1 MSQLTAAWRNAAIS
15 VSLVLFATA
24 CTDNGRE
31 PKLSRIE
38 TVPPAD
44 VETRLNFNIDNP
56 TLVVADNFEVSPGDT
71 LTLVWSDEFNGSQLD
86 PETWL
91 FEIGDGSGFVG
102 DGGIMGLPRGWGNN
116 ELQYYLPDSA
126 RLEDGL
132 LKITARREV
141 VSDPVQNFNYTSAR
155 ITTRDRFAF
164 KYGRIEAS
172 IKLPAGQGLWPA
184 FWLLSQ
190 GSPYGSWAAT
200 GEIDVMEAVNLGG
213 TGGNEIFG
221 TIHYGGIF
229 PANQFTSIEYTPDEN
244 VTEDFH
250 TYAVEWDATEI
261 RWYFDDFQYATQNN
275 WFSDGG
281 DYPAPFDQP
290 FYVLFNLAVGGNLPG
305 SPNGS
310 TPFPA
315 TMEVDWVRVYTGED
329 SYVPADPGTLPD
341 DAVYASDPAVPED
354 LAPPGGLQDFGS
366 GSVFN
371 ADFTADRD
379 FSPVLAVTS
388 GDAYDPGNVQVGFA
402 AFTGYMGG
410 FAAEYETIDFK
421 VKGLPSG
428 EIEVKF
434 FGGDGGD
441 GSADNALVVNVTTYA
456 GSTELGNGWYEVSVP
471 LSEFSDTIDINE
483 GFLLGPPGD
492 QGAQFTFFLTD
503 IGFSGSSGGG
513 PADPGIVPEFVIF
526 ATDPGV
532 VEDLAPPATDNFG
545 SGAVFDFEFA
555 GDADFNP
562 ALQVTSGEG
571 YGAGVHVGFIALTGY
586 APGFAAGY
594 ETLNFK
600 VKGNAAN
607 LDSFEVKFIEGG
619 DTSVLYD
626 LTTYSGVTD
635 LGNGWLQVSIP
646 MTDFAATI
654 DVNQGLLLGPA
665 GDQGAAFSFLM
676 TDIGFTGTTGG
687 GGGSGITPEAVVY
700 ATDPGLTEDL
710 APPATDNF
718 GSGAVFDFEFAGDAD
733 FNPALQVTSG
743 EGYGAGVHVGFV
755 AFNGYAEGFAS
766 SYEDFVFKVKGDAG
780 NLDDFEV
787 KFINNGDT
795 SVRYDLTTYG
805 GVTDLGNGWQ
815 QVSVPM
821 SDFAAT
827 IDVNSGFL
835 LGPFDNQ
842 GAPFSYLLTD
852 IGFTGSA
859 GGGGGGGGGSGG
871 LAVNGG
877 FEGAFDNGEPSI
889 DGWEVFTNG
898 GTVEVVTTDAN
909 SGSNSARLVSS
920 TLQNPLIKQF
930 ELAQGTV
937 NPGDPV
943 NIEFWVKGSAAD
955 GGVVFAEFF
964 SEAADGATNEILGGG
979 PLALNADWTQ
989 YTFTATAGADVTRGI
1004 SLQIAAVCGGA
1015 ATCSVDIF
1023 VDDVSIFIGSGG

>member
-1 MSQLTAAWRNAAIS
+1 MHAKPSRRLSHALAFV
-15 VSLVLFATA
+15 VSALVLGA
-24 CTDNGRE
+24 CGQGNGPDSISNR
-31 PKLSRIE
+31 PVTPL
-38 TVPPAD
+38 PPIPPGFCDAINFEILCPPVD
-44 VETRLNFNIDNP
+44 IINFNGGATDIIDNP
-56 TLVVADNFEVSPGDT
+56 DKSGINDSDRVAQMRKFPDQDFGGTLLDTGAPIDFGNGEAFKVKVWSPRVVAVTFKLEQQNKERLVNHSGSSSWEELCFDFSGDT
-71 LTLVWSDEFNGSQLD
+71 AGPDNPGLTFIFDLGTLGMADTD
-86 PETWL
+86 PANWTFYYDDIL
-91 FEIGDGSGFVG
+91 QVDSCDDGGSGGPTVG
-102 DGGIMGLPRGWGNN
+102 PGTP
-116 ELQYYLPDSA
+116 
-126 RLEDGL
+126 
-132 LKITARREV
+132 IT
-141 VSDPVQNFNYTSAR
+141 P
-155 ITTRDRFAF
+155 
-164 KYGRIEAS
+164 
-172 IKLPAGQGLWPA
+172 
-184 FWLLSQ
+184 
-190 GSPYGSWAAT
+190 
-200 GEIDVMEAVNLGG
+200 EAVV
-213 TGGNEIFG
+213 F
-221 TIHYGGIF
+221 
-229 PANQFTSIEYTPDEN
+229 
-244 VTEDFH
+244 
-250 TYAVEWDATEI
+250 AT
-261 RWYFDDFQYATQNN
+261 
-275 WFSDGG
+275 
-281 DYPAPFDQP
+281 
-290 FYVLFNLAVGGNLPG
+290 
-305 SPNGS
+305 
-310 TPFPA
+310 
-315 TMEVDWVRVYTGED
+315 
-329 SYVPADPGTLPD
+329 DPGVT
-341 DAVYASDPAVPED
+341 ED
-354 LAPPGGLQDFGS
+354 LAPPGGIQDFGS
-366 GSVFN
+366 GAVFMPDYALDPDYN
-371 ADFTADRD
+371 
-379 FSPVLAVTS
+379 PVLAVTS

-410 FAAEYETIDFK
+410 FAAGYETLEFK
-421 VKGLPSG
+421 VKDLPSG

-441 GSADNALVVNVTTYA
+441 GSVDNSVIYDVFTDESVS
-456 GSTELGNGWYEVSVP
+456 GSLGNGWLQVSVP

-1023 VDDVSIFIGSGG
+1023 VDDVSISIGGGD